1 MIRRSITAITL
12 LALATFAGSAHAQGG
27 CCVLPDN
34 GTGTVDMPPQCSL
47 FGPMLIDNGIPGG
60 TIEISAELGTFFNVN
75 EVGGGGLLGG
85 ASATCNGII
94 TLTMTGTGSLAAF
107 NRFIAMQ
114 VACEFHYA
122 PRTPGDPVQQ
132 FAGDV
137 YRVVGTVFGDP
148 DFDILDIQA
157 GSFFVAPSPG
167 VTRLTKIGP
176 GAVDP
181 YDVQSFFDIHYAINF
196 VGAAGSLLNNL
207 SGTTTSNGVFQLCPP
222 GLATDV
228 AGPTPAV
235 EVESNWSDLK
245 DLFR

>member
-1 MIRRSITAITL
+1 MIRASIAAVTL
-12 LALATFAGSAHAQGG
+12 LTLGVFAGSAHAQGG

-60 TIEISAELGTFFNVN
+60 TIEIDAELGTYFNIN
-75 EVGGGGLLGG
+75 EVAGGGLLGG
-85 ASATCNGII
+85 ASATFDAII
-94 TLTMTGTGSLAAF
+94 SLTMTGTGSLNNF
-107 NRFIAMQ
+107 NRLISIQ

-122 PRTPGDPVQQ
+122 PRTAGDPVQQ

-137 YRVVGTVFGDP
+137 YRIVGTQFGDP

-167 VTRLTKIGP
+167 ITRLTKIGP
-176 GAVDP
+176 GATDP
-181 YDVQSFFDIHYAINF
+181 FDVESFFDIHYAIHF
-196 VGAAGSLLNNL
+196 EGAPGSVLEGF
-207 SGTTTSNGVFQLCPP
+207 SGTTTSHGVFELCPP

-228 AGPTPAV
+228 AGPALPLEA
-235 EVESNWSDLK
+235 ESNWSHVK
-245 DLFR
+245 GLFR